1 MRRVPRPFL
10 IAAVFV
16 GACGASSPKPVANDQ
31 PANAAA
37 GECSQIAGTAAKSMR
52 AKPNAPAGKL
62 EAEIAKRCVDDEWN
76 TALRRCMSTATSD
89 ADRGKCTDRHLT
101 RDQQEKLTAAVG
113 PYVESLLEEAM
124 TAMRGFADRMCAC
137 KDAQCAQQ
145 VSEEMQKWGQEISK
159 RENELRAMSEAD
171 QQRASELGEKMGKCM
186 QTVMTPPPQPLKVSS
201 IDPASGDPKGG
212 TQVKIVGTGFTG
224 DGRTAKVYFGT
235 KEGKAVKITSD
246 TEITVEAP
254 AGKAKDVVDVR
265 VVFEPGGEQKLPKAY
280 TFAKKK

>member
-10 IAAVFV
+10 IAAVLV
-16 GACGASSPKPVANDQ
+16 SACSGSSQKPLANEQ
-31 PANAAA
+31 PTNPAA
-37 GECSQIAGTAAKSMR
+37 GECSQIAGGFAKSMR
-52 AKPNAPAGKL
+52 AKPNTPAGKL
-62 EAEIAKRCVDDEWN
+62 EAEISKRCVDDEWN
-76 TALRRCMSTATSD
+76 SALRRCMSSASSE
-89 ADRGKCTDRHLT
+89 ADRGKCTERHLT
-101 RDQQEKLTAAVG
+101 RDQQEKLTAGVG
-113 PYVESLLEEAM
+113 PFVESLLEEAM

-137 KDAQCAQQ
+137 KDSQCAQQ
-145 VSEEMQKWGQEISK
+145 VSDEMTKWGQELSK
-159 RENELRAMSEAD
+159 REHELRAMSEAD

-186 QTVMTPPPQPLKVSS
+186 QTAMTPPPQPLKVAS

-212 TQVKIVGTGFTG
+212 TQVKIVGTGFST
-224 DGRTAKVYFGT
+224 DGRTAKVYFGA

-246 TEITVEAP
+246 TEITVETP